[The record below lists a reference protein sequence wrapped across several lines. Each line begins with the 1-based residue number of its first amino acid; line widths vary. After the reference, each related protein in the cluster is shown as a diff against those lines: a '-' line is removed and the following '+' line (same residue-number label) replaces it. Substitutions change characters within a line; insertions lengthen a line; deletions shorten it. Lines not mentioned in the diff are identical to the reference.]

1 MELDF
6 IRNYFVEKKLNVSS
20 SQNQTF
26 QITHT
31 SQNKKLSV
39 NQEFLRSLYNS
50 NLQIKWSNFN
60 SIYKKSEPNLK
71 VKTQISSPVSNE
83 TNVAKFK
90 PHSFYKKRTTALQKK
105 LSHVPVYVVLN
116 GRGELVLANPHVT
129 NSTDSKIGFFFI
141 NRQEAKEYLNNIVA
155 SDFIGTKTVGL
166 SIHSVGLDFAYNLTR
181 QSNTHTDF
189 RFVPSFEEIR
199 TLIKSKKQRS
209 LIFEIPNKQ
218 LQEVNIKKWKW
229 QNIENLSKGWKWVK
243 ETKNGKSRLG
253 LKFIKRNKREAFNK
267 RLSLPYLQRTHSKY
281 QSFKGVPI
289 YIVQTVKVEKSK
301 LASIK
306 PVIGKFETQPLEQ
319 QFKNSLKSRGANL
332 KVANKVAKEWQDDIA
347 TYIFFN
353 KIQAEN
359 FCSKTKTT
367 LKSIPGI
374 KNVDVGTTIN
384 SKLRVFNLEDFLEIL
399 ENKMMNSTLFDE
411 EQQMK
416 TLENIYFIP
425 DQDAINSIKKQSQ
438 SLQVKQPWLLH
449 KGNRF
454 LLKTK
459 TLARYLEIALTP
471 GLY

>member
-1 MELDF
+1 V
-6 IRNYFVEKKLNVSS
+6 I
-20 SQNQTF
+20 
-26 QITHT
+26 
-31 SQNKKLSV
+31 
-39 NQEFLRSLYNS
+39 
-50 NLQIKWSNFN
+50 
-60 SIYKKSEPNLK
+60 
-71 VKTQISSPVSNE
+71 
-83 TNVAKFK
+83 
-90 PHSFYKKRTTALQKK
+90 
-105 LSHVPVYVVLN
+105 LN
-116 GRGELVLANPHVT
+116 GRGEIVLANPHVR
-129 NSTDSKIGFFFI
+129 NSTDSQMGFFFI
-141 NRQEAKEYLNNIVA
+141 NRQEAKEYLNNVLT
-155 SDFIGTKTVGL
+155 SDFQGAKTIGV
-166 SIHSVGLDFAYNLTR
+166 SMHSVGLDFAYKLMR
-181 QSNTHTDF
+181 QSNTNIDF
-189 RFVPSFEEIR
+189 RFVPSFKELR
-199 TLIKSKKQRS
+199 TLVKSKTHRS
-209 LIFEIPNKQ
+209 LTFDIPNHQ
-218 LQEVNIKKWKW
+218 VQDVNIKKWKW
-229 QNIENLSKGWKWVK
+229 QNKENLSKCWKWVK
-243 ETKNGKSRLG
+243 ETKNDKSELR
-253 LKFIKRNKREAFNK
+253 LKFIKRNKRDEFNR
-267 RLSLPYLQRTHSKY
+267 RLSLPYLQRTHSNY
-281 QSFKGVPI
+281 QSVKGVPI

-425 DQDAINSIKKQSQ
+425 DQDAINSIKKESQ

>member
-1 MELDF
+1 M
-6 IRNYFVEKKLNVSS
+6 
-20 SQNQTF
+20 
-26 QITHT
+26 
-31 SQNKKLSV
+31 
-39 NQEFLRSLYNS
+39 
-50 NLQIKWSNFN
+50 
-60 SIYKKSEPNLK
+60 
-71 VKTQISSPVSNE
+71 
-83 TNVAKFK
+83 
-90 PHSFYKKRTTALQKK
+90 
-105 LSHVPVYVVLN
+105 
-116 GRGELVLANPHVT
+116 
-129 NSTDSKIGFFFI
+129 
-141 NRQEAKEYLNNIVA
+141 
-155 SDFIGTKTVGL
+155 
-166 SIHSVGLDFAYNLTR
+166 
-181 QSNTHTDF
+181 
-189 RFVPSFEEIR
+189 
-199 TLIKSKKQRS
+199 
-209 LIFEIPNKQ
+209 
-218 LQEVNIKKWKW
+218 
-229 QNIENLSKGWKWVK
+229 
-243 ETKNGKSRLG
+243 
-253 LKFIKRNKREAFNK
+253 
-267 RLSLPYLQRTHSKY
+267 QRTHSNY
-281 QSFKGVPI
+281 QSVKGVPI

-425 DQDAINSIKKQSQ
+425 DQDAINSIKKESQ

>member
-6 IRNYFVEKKLNVSS
+6 IRNYFVENKLNVSS
-20 SQNQTF
+20 LHNKPF
-26 QITHT
+26 QIIKNKK
-31 SQNKKLSV
+31 NKKLTE
-39 NQEFLRSLYNS
+39 NQDFLHSLYNS

-60 SIYKKSEPNLK
+60 NIYKNPETKIP
-71 VKTQISSPVSNE
+71 SSGPTE
-83 TNVAKFK
+83 TNIAKLK
-90 PHSFYKKRTTALQKK
+90 PNTFYKRRTTTLQKK
-105 LSHVPVYVVLN
+105 LSQVPVYVILN
-116 GRGELVLANPHVT
+116 GRGEIVLANPHVR
-129 NSTDSKIGFFFI
+129 NSTDSQMGFFFI
-141 NRQEAKEYLNNIVA
+141 NRQEAKEYLNNVLT
-155 SDFIGTKTVGL
+155 SDFQGAKTIGV
-166 SIHSVGLDFAYNLTR
+166 SMHSVGLDFAYKLMR
-181 QSNTHTDF
+181 QSNTNIDF
-189 RFVPSFEEIR
+189 RFVPSFKELR
-199 TLIKSKKQRS
+199 TLVKSKKHRS
-209 LIFEIPNKQ
+209 LGFGIPNHQ
-218 LQEVNIKKWKW
+218 VQDVNIKKWRW
-229 QNIENLSKGWKWVK
+229 QNIGNLSKCWKWVK
-243 ETKNGKSRLG
+243 ETKNDKSEVR
-253 LKFIKRNKREAFNK
+253 LKFIKRNKRDEFNR
-267 RLSLPYLQRTHSKY
+267 RLSLPYLQRTHSNY
-281 QSFKGVPI
+281 QSVKGVPI

-306 PVIGKFETQPLEQ
+306 PIIGKFETQPLEQ

-399 ENKMMNSTLFDE
+399 ENKMLNSTLFDE

-425 DQDAINSIKKQSQ
+425 DQDAITSIKKQSQ
-438 SLQVKQPWLLH
+438 SLQMKQHWLLH

-471 GLY
+471 GSY

>member
-6 IRNYFVEKKLNVSS
+6 IRNYFVENKLNVSS
-20 SQNQTF
+20 LHNKPF
-26 QITHT
+26 QIINNNK
-31 SQNKKLSV
+31 NKKLTG
-39 NQEFLRSLYNS
+39 NQDFLHSLYNS

-60 SIYKKSEPNLK
+60 NIYKKPETKIPLSGP
-71 VKTQISSPVSNE
+71 TE
-83 TNVAKFK
+83 TNISTVK
-90 PHSFYKKRTTALQKK
+90 PNSFYKRRTSTLQKK
-105 LSHVPVYVVLN
+105 LSQVPVYVILN
-116 GRGELVLANPHVT
+116 GRGEIVLANPHVR
-129 NSTDSKIGFFFI
+129 NSTDSQMVFFFI
-141 NRQEAKEYLNNIVA
+141 NRQEAKEYLNNVLT
-155 SDFIGTKTVGL
+155 SDFQGAKTIGV
-166 SIHSVGLDFAYNLTR
+166 SMHSVGLDFAYKLMR
-181 QSNTHTDF
+181 QSNTNIDF
-189 RFVPSFEEIR
+189 RFVPSFKELR
-199 TLIKSKKQRS
+199 TLVKSKTHRS
-209 LIFEIPNKQ
+209 LTFDIPNHQ
-218 LQEVNIKKWKW
+218 VQDVNIKKWKW
-229 QNIENLSKGWKWVK
+229 QNKENLSKCWKWVK
-243 ETKNGKSRLG
+243 ETKNDKSELR
-253 LKFIKRNKREAFNK
+253 LKFIKRNKRDEFNR
-267 RLSLPYLQRTHSKY
+267 RLSLPYLQRTHSNY
-281 QSFKGVPI
+281 QSVKGVPI